1 MSIKTLIRDTS
12 AELVELRQDA
22 LKGLS
27 YARALGLG
35 GTTRVGQHISKAPKL
50 IRALAQP
57 ENPVKGVK
65 TFQESY
71 PELQLHKLITCLS
84 AHLWAVAVLKGCR
97 LSFWDW
103 ESDEYPDIPDDEKLG
118 LPK

>member
-1 MSIKTLIRDTS
+1 MRVETLIRDT
-12 AELVELRQDA
+12 AKEIMELRHAAMQGLVEARDLNLNGAKKASKIINRGARLTLA
-22 LKGLS
+22 LS
-27 YARALGLG
+27 CP
-35 GTTRVGQHISKAPKL
+35 HN
-50 IRALAQP
+50 
-57 ENPVKGVK
+57 EVKGVK

-103 ESDEYPDIPDDEKLG
+103 ESDEYPDIPDDEK
-118 LPK
+118 

>member
-1 MSIKTLIRDTS
+1 MSIETLIRDT
-12 AELVELRQDA
+12 AKEIMELRHAAMQGLVE
-22 LKGLS
+22 
-27 YARALGLG
+27 ARALGLG

-103 ESDEYPDIPDDEKLG
+103 ESDEYPDIPDDEEY
-118 LPK
+118 

>member
-1 MSIKTLIRDTS
+1 MSIKTLISDTS

-103 ESDEYPDIPDDEKLG
+103 ESDEYPDIPNDEKLG